1 MKYSP
6 AVTGPYFQEIQ
17 EKHVLLLD
25 WPRMSFA
32 GQLENST
39 GGRWLARSV
48 WTGATAVNRADHCQ
62 FAGVKRPVAPPV
74 SLGLICGPICLPCSL
89 VQSTKHSRLAGE
101 FCSFF
106 SASTSL
112 FWRLSFSPRKDVI
125 VHRRLRGRY
134 FLLLLKIVFTWTLT
148 YNFFCESNLM
158 NVYIILMF
166 KWETKTFTSSSGV

>member
-1 MKYSP
+1 M
-6 AVTGPYFQEIQ
+6 
-17 EKHVLLLD
+17 LLLD

-39 GGRWLARSV
+39 GGRRLARSV

-89 VQSTKHSRLAGE
+89 VQSTKYQSACRRVL
-101 FCSFF
+101 FVLFSFYKF
-106 SASTSL
+106 V
-112 FWRLSFSPRKDVI
+112 LSFSPRKDVI
-125 VHRRLRGRY
+125 MHRRLRGRY

-166 KWETKTFTSSSGV
+166 KWETKIFTSSSGV